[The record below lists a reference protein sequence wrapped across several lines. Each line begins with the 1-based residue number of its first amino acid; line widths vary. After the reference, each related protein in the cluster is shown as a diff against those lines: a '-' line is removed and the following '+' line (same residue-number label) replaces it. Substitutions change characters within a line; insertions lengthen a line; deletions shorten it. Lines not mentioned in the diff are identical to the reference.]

1 MNWMNFLVNVMIPLG
16 ILLYMNIAIYKGMKK
31 LHGSPI
37 IATSGANGSILQ
49 DTQMRALRYLGLRIL
64 QLQCLL
70 KERIGKILETTDEKL
85 KLVT

>member
-1 MNWMNFLVNVMIPLG
+1 MLKNFFTYPQVYMNWMNFLVNVMIPLG

-49 DTQMRALRYLGLRIL
+49 DTQMKALRYLGL
-64 QLQCLL
+64 
-70 KERIGKILETTDEKL
+70 KEYCSAS
-85 KLVT
+85 